1 MAEPLLTSEEL
12 ARHLGVDENTVYR
25 WSRAGRVPALK
36 VGRWWRFRLGEVEA
50 ALARE
55 PRHWHDLS
63 RPLSAALERGDHLVA
78 YDLEPGLARRL
89 ERAFVAAGLER
100 GAIVVRV
107 GWGPDGGR
115 RARSRA
121 EVAPDGPGSGALP
134 VSPSTPRAVSGETD
148 RVVAFDASSVPVGRA
163 EAALREWSSSLRKRF
178 GGKRD
183 IWIYGSPLPPSRDSR
198 IARLEATLMKLAPRE
213 GWVVLCLYGR
223 AALPERARLAD
234 VHTGELAATPDEVKV
249 LVARR

>member
-100 GAIVVRV
+100 GAIVARV

-115 RARSRA
+115 RARSH
-121 EVAPDGPGSGALP
+121 ES
-134 VSPSTPRAVSGETD
+134 D
-148 RVVAFDASSVPVGRA
+148 RVVALDASSVPVGRA
-163 EAALREWSSSLRKRF
+163 EAALREWSRSLRKRF

-183 IWIYGSPLPPSRDSR
+183 IWIYGSPLPPSRDPR
-198 IARLEATLMKLAPRE
+198 IARLEATLMKLASRE
-213 GWVVLCLYGR
+213 GWVVLCLYDR

-234 VHTGELAATPDEVKV
+234 VHTGELAATSDEVKV